1 MVKLEKILCP
11 VDFSDFS
18 RDALDHAVALTK
30 WYGGRLTVMH
40 VVPTPTM
47 PMPVAGGLV
56 DSATLPPSVN
66 TDAIA
71 KELSRWAQASIDSS
85 DLRMDAL
92 VASGLAAIEI
102 ARQAKL
108 LSADLLVLGTHGRS
122 GFQRLFLGS
131 VTEKLLRTTTVPIM
145 TIPPPVRK
153 PESIRFKTILCPV
166 DFSAESMR
174 ALDYGLSLAKEADAR
189 IILLHVVEGFV
200 DTPYANEFRHL
211 SVVEYYEQIEV
222 DAAKRLAAAVPI
234 DARTWAQPV
243 ERVITGRVYQQI
255 LKMAEDERAE
265 LIVMGVR
272 GRGAV
277 DRFIFGSNTDHV
289 IRGASCPVLTLHSDK
304 R

>member
-1 MVKLEKILCP
+1 MVKLETILCP
-11 VDFSDFS
+11 IDFSDFS
-18 RDALDHAVALTK
+18 RDALDHAVALAN
-30 WYGGRLTVMH
+30 WYGAGLTVMH
-40 VVPTPTM
+40 VVPIPTM
-47 PMPVAGGLV
+47 PLPVAGVLV
-56 DSATLPPSVN
+56 DAALPPSVN
-66 TDAIA
+66 TAETA
-71 KELSRWAQASIDSS
+71 KELSRWAQDSIGSS
-85 DLRMDAL
+85 DLTVKVL
-92 VASGLAAIEI
+92 VTSGLAATEI
-102 ARQAKL
+102 ARRAEL
-108 LSADLLVLGTHGRS
+108 MSADLLVLGTHGRS

-166 DFSAESMR
+166 DFSDESMR
-174 ALDYGLSLAKEADAR
+174 ALDYALSLAKEADAR

-200 DTPYANEFRHL
+200 DTPYANEFRNL

-222 DAAKRLAAAVPI
+222 DAAKRLAAAVPNE
-234 DARTWAQPV
+234 ARTWAQPI
-243 ERVITGRVYQQI
+243 ERVIKGRAYRQI

-277 DRFIFGSNTDHV
+277 DRFIFGSNTHHV
-289 IRGASCPVLTLHSDK
+289 IRGATCPVLTLHSDK